1 MNVHRPLFSR
11 RSRGFTLIELMI
23 AVAVIGIL
31 AGVALPSYREQV
43 ASARRADA
51 KAALLELAQRME
63 RVYTEQGTYANIRL
77 GSAAG
82 DLYPTVSPQRH
93 YTLSIVRQD
102 ASGFQI
108 RATRSG
114 AQAADACGN
123 YTYDQAGTRGMESS
137 ARPVEK
143 CW

>member
-1 MNVHRPLFSR
+1 M
-11 RSRGFTLIELMI
+11 
-23 AVAVIGIL
+23 
-31 AGVALPSYREQV
+31 
-43 ASARRADA
+43 
-51 KAALLELAQRME
+51 ELAQRME

-114 AQAADACGN
+114 AQASDACGN
-123 YTYDQAGTRGMESS
+123 YTYDQAGTRGLESS